1 MVKEVK
7 WVSTRNTLDSFR
19 NNGITTEEGICEL
32 IDNSIDARAS
42 KIKIMLEEVSKDV
55 YIYTIIDNGCGIPT
69 SFEDPED
76 PEGLKLQGIR
86 YALSVGGKMNIYGTK
101 KIGRFGW
108 GLSSTVAELSSKT
121 DVYSKCDDDQEWR
134 YSFYDY
140 KWLDENNL
148 VIPEEI
154 TKTPPLLALPEGTGT
169 IIRLTVKRS
178 KRLQLKRLQQRLVKR
193 IGQFYSSMIGPSL
206 SIIISQKTLK
216 GKWQDTEVMP
226 NDFLWKSEKSRNVID
241 YGKSIPKGEVSI
253 EINADHDLADAIET
267 EIQFPLTIRIE
278 LALIDAEKISK
289 KSGLKPEVGFGE
301 WAKLMGKVGI
311 GLDTQGFALSRNG
324 RIIDVGKDI
333 GYSKIAPLNF
343 FRAVVHFPSELDQL
357 FGIQNNKNKSRIY
370 EPLQNLIGSKCN
382 ATIKQIRSDHQN
394 TMRRIRTKPVNRTQN
409 APMAEV
415 HVGKIHDILPRV
427 KITPKQ
433 RESGA
438 QKLKQLV
445 ELTRNEI
452 LLETEK
458 QISEQQIQL
467 DEAVKNGRKEKVSE
481 LKKTIEEITIKME
494 QDIKDVEE
502 RFSENSG
509 RLVQFSPMSP
519 KPIGTGEIYNIESYG
534 DVALVTLNS
543 ESTFFH
549 NVYARAS
556 MKKWDK
562 FLLDL
567 MIFSMAYSEHIAR
580 SDIGNSSRALHWAE
594 NRRDISTMVHRF
606 IDPISKEQPVETCM
620 ICGGENCECL

>member
-42 KIKIMLEEVSKDV
+42 EIKIILEEISKDE
-55 YIYTIIDNGCGIPT
+55 YTYTIIDNGCGIPT
-69 SFEDPED
+69 SFDDPED
-76 PEGLKLQGIR
+76 PDGLKLQGIR

-121 DVYSKCDDDQEWR
+121 DVYSKCEDDQEWR

-148 VIPEEI
+148 IIPEEI
-154 TKTPPLLALPEGTGT
+154 TKAPPLFDIPKTTGT
-169 IIRLTVKRS
+169 IVQLTVKRS
-178 KRLQLKRLQQRLVKR
+178 KRLQLKSLQQRLVKR

-206 SIIISQKTLK
+206 SIKISQKTLK

-226 NDFLWKSEKSRNVID
+226 NDYLWKSEKSRNVID
-241 YGKSIPKGEVSI
+241 YGKSISKGEVNI
-253 EINADHDLADAIET
+253 EINSDHDLADAIEKD
-267 EIQFPLTIRIE
+267 IRFPQTIRIE
-278 LALIDAEKISK
+278 LSLIDAEKISI
-289 KSGLKPEVGFGE
+289 KSGIMPEVGFGE
-301 WAKLMGKVGI
+301 WSQIMQKLGI
-311 GLDTQGFALSRNG
+311 GLDSQGFALSRNG
-324 RIIDVGKDI
+324 RVIDIGKDI
-333 GYSKIAPLNF
+333 GYSKVGPLNF

-382 ATIKQIRSDHQN
+382 ATIKQIRSDHQD

-415 HVGKIHDILPRV
+415 HIGKIQDILPRV

-433 RESGA
+433 REKGA
-438 QKLKQLV
+438 QKLKKLV
-445 ELTRNEI
+445 EITRNEI
-452 LLETEK
+452 LIATEK
-458 QISEQQIQL
+458 EISEQQTQL
-467 DEAVKNGRKEKVSE
+467 DKALKDGRKEEASE
-481 LKKTIEEITIKME
+481 LKKIIEQITNKME

-519 KPIGTGEIYNIESYG
+519 KPIGTGEIYNIDSYG

-580 SDIGNSSRALHWAE
+580 SDIGNSSRARHWAE

-606 IDPISKEQPVETCM
+606 IEPISKEQSTETCI
-620 ICGGENCECL
+620 ICGENNCECA